1 MAKTKAAALHEFFS
15 GFGIPAYPASSVP
28 EDTIFPWL
36 TYELITSAW
45 EEGEVGIVVN
55 LWYYTESEATPN
67 AKAEEISK
75 AIGLGGAT
83 LPCDDGLIWVKRGS
97 PWCQSLRDDT
107 DPLIKRRYINVTA
120 EYMTL

>member
-15 GFGIPAYPASSVP
+15 SFGLPAYPVSSVP
-28 EDTIFPWL
+28 EDTVFPWL

-107 DPLIKRRYINVTA
+107 DPLIKRRYLNISA

>member
-15 GFGIPAYPASSVP
+15 SFGLPAFPVSSVP
-28 EDTIFPWL
+28 EDTVFPWL

-107 DPLIKRRYINVTA
+107 DPLIKRRYLNISA